1 MIFYQY
7 SRVCPDL
14 KGYRTNS
21 RRGRKVRKGV
31 LNKNKIK
38 IEVLGDLG
46 AFAREIK
53 NIISQRRRERR
64 GVFGWENTSHTLR
77 TQRLCER
84 KKRLTLAREQSTQRY
99 FG

>member
-46 AFAREIK
+46 AFARK
-53 NIISQRRRERR
+53 N
-64 GVFGWENTSHTLR
+64 
-77 TQRLCER
+77 
-84 KKRLTLAREQSTQRY
+84 K
-99 FG
+99 